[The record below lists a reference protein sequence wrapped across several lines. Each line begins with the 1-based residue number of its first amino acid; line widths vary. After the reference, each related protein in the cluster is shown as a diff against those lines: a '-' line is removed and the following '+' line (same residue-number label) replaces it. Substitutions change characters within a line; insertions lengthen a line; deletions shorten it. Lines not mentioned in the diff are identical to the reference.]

1 MDNSICESTDISLL
15 EVLPDKADS
24 DPAIYYQ
31 EQEMLKQLET
41 WLDKLMPKE
50 ADILARRFGLRGHES
65 VTLEEVGGEIGLTRE
80 RVRQI
85 QIAALKKLRQM
96 IEQEGLSLEA
106 VARQD

>member
-1 MDNSICESTDISLL
+1 MSLL

-24 DPAIYYQ
+24 DPAIFYQ
-31 EQEMLKQLET
+31 EQNMLQHLEA
-41 WLDKLMPKE
+41 WLERLTPKE
-50 ADILARRFGLRGHES
+50 ADILARRFGLRGHEA

-85 QIAALKKLRQM
+85 QIEALKKLRQM

-106 VARQD
+106 MTRID